1 MLSILD
7 QANRYFNDPL
17 PSENIAAFTLCPFW
31 DDGVIFEDAP
41 QGIFYQISA
50 GNTQITFEFLYAQFP
65 SQDRLI
71 HFLVSYSTTQP
82 GIFTYTYLQV
92 PDSGSGATVG
102 AQYGTCTI
110 LPLPLDLKVLGLT
123 DISTPANPTGLKF
136 SYNEPLITP
145 GLVLV
150 VDTNKN
156 TISPCQ

>member
-50 GNTQITFEFLYAQFP
+50 GNTQITFEFLYAQLP

-102 AQYGTCTI
+102 AQYGT
-110 LPLPLDLKVLGLT
+110 
-123 DISTPANPTGLKF
+123 SNPTGLQF